1 MTRES
6 EALVEQLWRRIW
18 IDGDLEDLSDLIA
31 DPFVRHT
38 RDGTETLSPA
48 AYGRHIA
55 SVVRSLRGTEVSFD
69 HLASCDDHVYARVT
83 VDGFNL
89 ATEKPLHVIWL
100 AQYRIADG
108 RIAEAW
114 TLHRTDLGW

>member
-1 MTRES
+1 MKTS
-6 EALVEQLWRRIW
+6 GVVVVKYNDVSSLYGYYVEFAW
-18 IDGDLEDLSDLIA
+18 D
-31 DPFVRHT
+31 
-38 RDGTETLSPA
+38 ETLATAVFAKPETQSPA